1 MEERI
6 KRSAKNRPPPGA
18 APIKTAQTP
27 IPNPGPT
34 SPDTRSGLPVRGAR
48 PASAYYA
55 SDNKNTRVE
64 MVERPPARPVSGVF
78 AMELEQTVQK
88 AAGLRGNIDSSIHID
103 LVQVNFD
110 DILNEAVPM
119 PRYKYV
125 NRAWLFMIFFCFLI
139 RRVIVGGQH

>member
-1 MEERI
+1 MSLLEERI
-6 KRSAKNRPPPGA
+6 KRSAKSRPPPGSG
-18 APIKTAQTP
+18 PVKTAQTP
-27 IPNPGPT
+27 TPNPQAPT

-55 SDNKNTRVE
+55 SDNKNTRTESVE
-64 MVERPPARPVSGVF
+64 KPQARPVSGVF
-78 AMELEQTVQK
+78 ALELEQTVQR

-125 NRAWLFMIFFCFLI
+125 CFVLKSL
-139 RRVIVGGQH
+139 